1 MTQKAKPG
9 EKQKERKPAAR
20 PAQAPRPREDH
31 PPIIS
36 EEKLPA
42 EGDEPVEEPMGEFI
56 DEPMKE
62 GEEKPEKIEE
72 VKSKEERV
80 EILKKFTKEI
90 LKKYGPIVR
99 SVVLFGSTAR
109 DQWEGKSDIDVFVI
123 LDDTRQKI
131 TPMMKDQIDAELVK
145 AARSIHS
152 QLSVQQPYL
161 LTEFWNM
168 VRLGHP
174 IVFNFIREGVP
185 VYDKDIFLPIKRL
198 LQMGEIKPSKE
209 AVEKYIERG
218 PKRVKRVENAKIYMV
233 VEDCYYA
240 MLESAQA
247 VLMFL
252 GENPPRPSD
261 AAETLRRALVSMKL
275 LEPKYADWLD
285 DIVRVRKDVEHRK
298 KQTMPGAELDDWIK
312 MTKQFVKRMQQLIV
326 KIEIM
331 KRENIVEKSYDIMRE
346 TTLTL
351 LKAMNKAPPQAE
363 TKDLE
368 EVFENELI
376 KPGLIPGS
384 YMEVYREL
392 KKLRKAAK
400 EGKILEL
407 PKQHI
412 LLQREYVRKFIREAG
427 KILKTRMKTDMD

>member
-1 MTQKAKPG
+1 MTKKKAPRT
-9 EKQKERKPAAR
+9 EKSPV
-20 PAQAPRPREDH
+20 PAQPMPPR
-31 PPIIS
+31 
-36 EEKLPA
+36 
-42 EGDEPVEEPMGEFI
+42 
-56 DEPMKE
+56 DEPMHMEDAMDEPMDAPVDDPMDDIPKE
-62 GEEKPEKIEE
+62 PEDKPDKIEE
-72 VKSKEERV
+72 INNKEERI

-90 LKKYGPIVR
+90 LKKYGALIR

-123 LDDTRQKI
+123 VDDTRQKI
-131 TPMMKDQIDAELVK
+131 TPMMKDKIDADLVK
-145 AARSIHS
+145 AAKDIHS

-218 PKRVKRVENAKIYMV
+218 PKRIKRVENAKIYMV

-261 AAETLRRALVSMKL
+261 AAEALRRSLVSMKIM
-275 LEPKYADWLD
+275 EPKYADWLD
-285 DIVRVRKDVEHRK
+285 EIVRVRKDVEHRK
-298 KQTMPGAELDDWIK
+298 KQAMPGEELDKWIK
-312 MTKQFVKRMQQLIV
+312 ITKQFVKRMQQLIV

-331 KRENIVEKSYDIMRE
+331 KRENIIEKSYSIMRE
-346 TTLTL
+346 TTITL
-351 LKAMNKAPPQAE
+351 LKAINKAPPHAE
-363 TKDLE
+363 NKDLE
-368 EVFENELI
+368 ELFENELVKTGMI
-376 KPGLIPGS
+376 HES
-384 YMEVYREL
+384 YMDVYREL
-392 KKLRKAAK
+392 KKLRASAK

-427 KILKTRMKTDMD
+427 KIIKTRMKDAP